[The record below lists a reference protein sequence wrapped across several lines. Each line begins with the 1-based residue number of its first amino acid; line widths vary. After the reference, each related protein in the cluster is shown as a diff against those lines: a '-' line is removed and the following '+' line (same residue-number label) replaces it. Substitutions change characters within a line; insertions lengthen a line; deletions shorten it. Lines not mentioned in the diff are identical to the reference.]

1 MKDKITIYNVSDFI
15 ETEYSFQQLL
25 EKSREER
32 LAREKEEAR
41 KKKINM
47 LLGE

>member
-1 MKDKITIYNVSDFI
+1 MKDKIAIYNVSDFI
-15 ETEYSFQQLL
+15 ETDYSFQQLL

-32 LAREKEEAR
+32 LAREKAEVR
-41 KKKINM
+41 KKKINL